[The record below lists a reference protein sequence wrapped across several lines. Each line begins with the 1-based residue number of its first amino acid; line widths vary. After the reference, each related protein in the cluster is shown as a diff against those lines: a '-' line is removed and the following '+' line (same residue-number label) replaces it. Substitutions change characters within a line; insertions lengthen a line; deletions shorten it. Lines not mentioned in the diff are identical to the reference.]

1 MFISLAYVDRQIARD
16 REEEAEAG
24 KRGEGEGEGENEET
38 EWWDGE
44 RGVSGAMSRVFD
56 VQVGGNY
63 RCTLLSVGCVHL
75 WGLRILSIVPS
86 QRRFRRG
93 PRSAYVVG
101 RVTWRHPQAPTIGP
115 DKAFEVPWDMCVK

>member
-1 MFISLAYVDRQIARD
+1 MERKPLQRTKLWSNTHTSVVQVRFPAEMDLGDMFISLAYVDRQIARD

-24 KRGEGEGEGENEET
+24 KRGEGEGEGENGET

-63 RCTLLSVGCVHL
+63 HCTLLQDAIICGACVYY
-75 WGLRILSIVPS
+75 R
-86 QRRFRRG
+86 
-93 PRSAYVVG
+93 
-101 RVTWRHPQAPTIGP
+101 
-115 DKAFEVPWDMCVK
+115 